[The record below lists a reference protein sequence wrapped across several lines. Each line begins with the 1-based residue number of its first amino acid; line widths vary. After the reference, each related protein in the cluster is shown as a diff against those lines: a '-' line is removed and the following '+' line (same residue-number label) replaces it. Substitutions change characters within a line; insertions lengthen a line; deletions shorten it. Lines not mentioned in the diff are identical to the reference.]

1 MGPVEVLHNNQ
12 RHLGR
17 YHSASNFI
25 AKQDEAMSPMILSD
39 KVAGI
44 IKDLNIKIGIQDIAL
59 GSAAKQIAELRDEIA
74 ELKNSN
80 EELREVIRDI
90 VTR

>member
-1 MGPVEVLHNNQ
+1 V
-12 RHLGR
+12 
-17 YHSASNFI
+17 
-25 AKQDEAMSPMILSD
+25 SPMILSD

-44 IKDLNIKIGIQDIAL
+44 IKDLEVQVGIKDIAL
-59 GSAAKQIAELRDEIA
+59 TSAMRRIEDLKQEIYELT
-74 ELKNSN
+74 NTV

>member
-1 MGPVEVLHNNQ
+1 
-12 RHLGR
+12 
-17 YHSASNFI
+17 
-25 AKQDEAMSPMILSD
+25 MILSD

-44 IKDLNIKIGIQDIAL
+44 IKDLEVQVSIKDIAL
-59 GSAAKQIAELRDEIA
+59 SSAMRRIEDLKQEIYELT
-74 ELKNSN
+74 NTV